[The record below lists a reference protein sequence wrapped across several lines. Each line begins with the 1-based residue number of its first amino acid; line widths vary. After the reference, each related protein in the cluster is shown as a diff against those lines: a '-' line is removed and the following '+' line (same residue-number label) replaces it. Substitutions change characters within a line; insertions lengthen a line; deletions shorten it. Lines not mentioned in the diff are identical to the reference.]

1 MFGMSSKEFWE
12 EEPQLYWAYRFSYE
26 KKLEFE
32 QKKEIEQMRFSCWL
46 QGKTN
51 EVAFAIALNN
61 AFGKSK
67 KTYPKYKEFFKD
79 IDDEQNPAQTE
90 LNTLLEGVDNSE
102 DRGTIEFNYWA
113 RL

>member
-26 KKLEFE
+26 KRLDFE
-32 QKKEIEQMRFSCWL
+32 SKADIEKTRFACWL

-51 EVAFAIALNN
+51 EIAYSVALGN
-61 AFGKSK
+61 AFGKQAHYPTFEELFRSTETNINPVKAELTK
-67 KTYPKYKEFFKD
+67 K
-79 IDDEQNPAQTE
+79 
-90 LNTLLEGVDNSE
+90 LEGITDKDE
-102 DRGTIEFNYWA
+102 RARLEFEYWA